1 MPAGNVTL
9 LNESRAK
16 TANVVDDPKTTV
28 VKNDPVYSYGAA
40 VKGMAVF

>member
-1 MPAGNVTL
+1 VPAGNAVTL

-28 VKNDPVYSYGAA
+28 VKNAPAPVLLDAQTIPD
-40 VKGMAVF
+40 